1 MKLFYCISVIALAL
15 FYTIITPTKQSLIK
29 SSSIACVSKSDT
41 IITILND
48 AVSERNFI
56 LFGIVNH
63 QTIEMLKFK
72 KKYGVGF
79 KFETCVVDPMSYKIT
94 SQKNKKTAI
103 YLTEKFENTW
113 LNELPVL
120 PFGINK

>member
-1 MKLFYCISVIALAL
+1 MKLVYSIAVIVLAL
-15 FYTIITPTKQSLIK
+15 FYTIIIPAKQPLIK
-29 SSSIACVSKSDT
+29 SLSMTCVSKSDT

-48 AVSERNFI
+48 SISERNFI

-63 QTIEMLKFK
+63 QTEEMINFK

-79 KFETCVVDPMSYKIT
+79 KFETCVVDPTSYEIT

-103 YLTEKFENTW
+103 YLTEKFDNSW
-113 LNELPVL
+113 LNELPVM